1 VVVNVVVSTDYDHL
15 VAISR
20 TLSDDSTL
28 FGMTNG
34 KFELDYPMSR
44 VAANISS
51 GNMTMISISAPNIVS
66 KASLGYD
73 ASGLVQCSAMLQIDI
88 ASKKGNNSKYCRD
101 VAARVKVL
109 VEGDVSKVLNQ
120 RYNVYVDRIND
131 NLFYDEE
138 IGCWHSAL
146 IVYAY
151 YIKNSK

>member
-1 VVVNVVVSTDYDHL
+1 VDKVAISSDYDHL

-20 TLSDDSTL
+20 KLSSDDAL
-28 FGMTNG
+28 FAKCDG

-73 ASGLVQCSAMLQIDI
+73 ASGLVQCSAMIQIDI

-101 VAARVKVL
+101 VAAKVKIL
-109 VEGDVSKVLNQ
+109 IEGDVVQTVGVQ
-120 RYNVYVDRIND
+120 RVVYIDRVND
-131 NLFYDEE
+131 NTFYNEE
-138 IGCWHSAL
+138 IGAWQSSL
-146 IVYAY
+146 ICYAN
-151 YIKNSK
+151 YIKDSK